1 MCRRHCLRRPTV
13 IPKSDDV
20 SLTVSGDIGHKAWML
35 IHAPALVISQVGN
48 YELHNLEGAIS
59 VVPCR
64 PDAGIAKTDDGRAA
78 VPGQIR
84 EETGMP
90 FDHPA
95 RMEAECGKDHL
106 RRLKSAIAVV
116 EGGPN
121 AVKSETDDVRP
132 AIPGE
137 IRDESEKTWSVTD
150 NCKALSF
157 K

>member
-1 MCRRHCLRRPTV
+1 
-13 IPKSDDV
+13 
-20 SLTVSGDIGHKAWML
+20 ML
-35 IHAPALVISQVGN
+35 IDAPALVISQVRN
-48 YELHNLEGAIS
+48 DEFHTLEGAIP

-64 PDAGIAKTDDGRAA
+64 PDAGIAKTDDVCAT

-95 RMEAECGKDHL
+95 RMEAESAKDHV

-132 AIPGE
+132 AIPCE
-137 IRDESEKTWSVTD
+137 IRDEAGLLGTPTLTTPTHFRV
-150 NCKALSF
+150 LPG
-157 K
+157 